1 MPFSRS
7 RSVES
12 MTRSATSWFA
22 RKAPDC
28 QSIASTSVVLPWST
42 WATIATLRMS
52 SRVGMDT
59 MVGGEGSCGPRPI
72 ELTPIEGSP
81 GDTGGLPIGC
91 GVVLAP
97 TAYEARLAEL
107 LRRVSVGE
115 VTPDEAAHQL
125 RDLPFSDLGFAKVD
139 HHRELRQ
146 GACEIVYAEGKT
158 PDEVRSIVERLLSG
172 NEGPILVSRT
182 SPQHVDAVRAAAV
195 GAPVEVVERPRARC
209 IALRR
214 NPVPTTGTVLI
225 VTAGTA
231 DLGVAEE
238 AELTASLLGARTQIV
253 ADVGVA
259 GLHRLTAVQPLLA
272 DADAIVVVA
281 GMEGALASVVGGI
294 ASCPVIA
301 CPTSVGY
308 GASLGGLAALLSM
321 LSSCAPGVACVN
333 VDDGV
338 GAGTIAAMI
347 VRPNRS
353 R

>member
-1 MPFSRS
+1 
-7 RSVES
+7 
-12 MTRSATSWFA
+12 
-22 RKAPDC
+22 
-28 QSIASTSVVLPWST
+28 
-42 WATIATLRMS
+42 
-52 SRVGMDT
+52 
-59 MVGGEGSCGPRPI
+59 
-72 ELTPIEGSP
+72 
-81 GDTGGLPIGC
+81 
-91 GVVLAP
+91 VLAP

-107 LRRVSVGE
+107 LRSVSVGE
-115 VTPDEAAHQL
+115 LTPDEAAHQL

-146 GACEIVYAEGKT
+146 GAC
-158 PDEVRSIVERLLSG
+158 EVRSIVERLLSG

-195 GAPVEVVERPRARC
+195 GAPVEVVERSRARC

-294 ASCPVIA
+294 AACPVIA

-347 VRPNRS
+347 ARPNRS

>member
-1 MPFSRS
+1 M
-7 RSVES
+7 
-12 MTRSATSWFA
+12 
-22 RKAPDC
+22 
-28 QSIASTSVVLPWST
+28 
-42 WATIATLRMS
+42 
-52 SRVGMDT
+52 
-59 MVGGEGSCGPRPI
+59 
-72 ELTPIEGSP
+72 
-81 GDTGGLPIGC
+81 
-91 GVVLAP
+91 LAP

-182 SPQHVDAVRAAAV
+182 SPEHVDAVRAAS
-195 GAPVEVVERPRARC
+195 
-209 IALRR
+209 
-214 NPVPTTGTVLI
+214 TGTVLI

-238 AELTASLLGARTQIV
+238 AELTASLFGARTQIV

>member
-1 MPFSRS
+1 MCEPGAAAIVR
-7 RSVES
+7 V
-12 MTRSATSWFA
+12 TR
-22 RKAPDC
+22 R
-28 QSIASTSVVLPWST
+28 I
-42 WATIATLRMS
+42 
-52 SRVGMDT
+52 
-59 MVGGEGSCGPRPI
+59 
-72 ELTPIEGSP
+72 P
-81 GDTGGLPIGC
+81 GDGGRVQ
-91 GVVLAP
+91 VVLAP
-97 TAYEARLAEL
+97 TAYEARLADL
-107 LRRVSVGE
+107 LARVSSGE
-115 VTPDEAAHQL
+115 VSPGDAAREL

-158 PDEVRSIVERLLSG
+158 PEEVHAIVERLLSG

-182 SPQHVDAVRAAAV
+182 SPEHVDAVRAAA
-195 GAPVEVVERPRARC
+195 GGSPVEIVERPRARC
-209 IALRR
+209 IALSR
-214 NPVPTTGTVLI
+214 NVPPPAGSVLI
-225 VTAGTA
+225 VTAGTS

-238 AELTASLLGARTQIV
+238 AELTASLLGAETEIV

-259 GLHRLTAVQPLLA
+259 GLHRLAAVQPMLASA
-272 DADAIVVVA
+272 DAVVVIA

-294 ASCPVIA
+294 AACPVIA

-347 VRPNRS
+347 ARQSS

>member
-1 MPFSRS
+1 
-7 RSVES
+7 
-12 MTRSATSWFA
+12 
-22 RKAPDC
+22 
-28 QSIASTSVVLPWST
+28 
-42 WATIATLRMS
+42 
-52 SRVGMDT
+52 
-59 MVGGEGSCGPRPI
+59 
-72 ELTPIEGSP
+72 
-81 GDTGGLPIGC
+81 
-91 GVVLAP
+91 VLAP
-97 TAYEARLAEL
+97 TAYEARLADL
-107 LRRVSVGE
+107 LARVSSGE
-115 VTPDEAAHQL
+115 VSPGDAAREL

-158 PDEVRSIVERLLSG
+158 PEEVRSIVERLLSG

-182 SPQHVDAVRAAAV
+182 SPEHVDAVRAAAA
-195 GAPVEVVERPRARC
+195 GSPVEIVERPRARC
-209 IALRR
+209 VALRR
-214 NPVPTTGTVLI
+214 NVPPPAGAVLI
-225 VTAGTA
+225 VTAGTS

-238 AELTASLLGARTQIV
+238 AELTASLLGAETEIV

-259 GLHRLTAVQPLLA
+259 GLHRLAAVQPMLASA
-272 DADAIVVVA
+272 DAVVVIA

-294 ASCPVIA
+294 AACPVIA

-347 VRPNRS
+347 ARQSSPR
-353 R
+353 